1 MCAYCINFLLCELNK
16 TPYIYRYFN
25 LYYQITSLLL
35 YTYLYTDGC
44 IYLCMCGQMPEN
56 GCPAASVEV
65 TGCVDTLDTVH
76 GHWAI

>member
-1 MCAYCINFLLCELNK
+1 MCVYCINFLLCELNK

-35 YTYLYTDGC
+35 YRYLYTDGC